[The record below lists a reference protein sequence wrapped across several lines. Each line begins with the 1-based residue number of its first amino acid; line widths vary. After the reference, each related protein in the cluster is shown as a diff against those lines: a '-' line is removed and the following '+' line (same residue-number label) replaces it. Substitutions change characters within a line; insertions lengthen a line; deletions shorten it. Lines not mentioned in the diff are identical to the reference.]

1 MANTLPRPA
10 ASWLAAPVKVA
21 SAVVVTVLLDL
32 WVDEAFADSVQ
43 LHSVVVAVARVV
55 GATELAGGGELAAG
69 AAEEAGA
76 ADETGAAEELT
87 PPAGSAA
94 QAALASERVA
104 VNIVSICENG
114 WYSVVTYRQRQRES
128 SFAERSW

>member
-32 WVDEAFADSVQ
+32 CVDEALADSVQ
-43 LHSVVVAVARVV
+43 LHSAVGTVARVV
-55 GATELAGGGELAAG
+55 ATTGLAGGGELTAG
-69 AAEEAGA
+69 AAEEAGAAELTGA
-76 ADETGAAEELT
+76 ADETGAAEELA

-94 QAALASERVA
+94 QTALAAVMVA
-104 VNIVSICENG
+104 VDISLVFARMTGIVL
-114 WYSVVTYRQRQRES
+114 
-128 SFAERSW
+128 